1 MTIESLTQGLALR
14 ARKAMQP
21 GSARAPEART
31 AALLTGLVVLG
42 VGLAIV
48 DALPVGVFYDDA
60 MYVILA
66 KSLATGHGYRW
77 LNLPGTPPATH
88 FPPGYPALLA
98 AIWRAFPHFP
108 ANVLAFK
115 AANAVLLAFASGAM
129 VFVAR
134 RRFGF
139 SPLAAAALSVA
150 GCAVIPVLALSS
162 VVLSEP
168 LFLALLLPILIFAER
183 VVEGE
188 RRPRDLI
195 LLGLFAGTAT
205 LVRSHGIALAFGLAL
220 AVAVRR
226 PTVASEG
233 DDWRASLPGRLK
245 DATLLLFS
253 AALPILPWQLWV
265 RANQTHLAEPLR
277 GLYESY
283 TAWMANGLRSEGVG
297 LLWHT
302 LVRTSLTTAG
312 MFATFGTPLAFG
324 WARLLVLI
332 TLAVLLIFGARRAWL
347 AAPATALFL
356 ALYSAIVALWPYAPA
371 RFVWGVWPLVVLVFV
386 LGARDLA
393 SWAPR
398 RPVPTAARAALLACS
413 LFVAAGYIRYNARG
427 YRDRWWSNVARTQAP
442 KFRPTVLWV
451 RSHTGPG
458 DVIASTNEPTVYLY
472 TGRQAVPATSFTV
485 RDYFRAPTLSEAETA
500 VRQVLAAYHVDAV
513 VADGDPLRAA
523 AQSMASRAAP
533 ELRVRDSLATGLVFA
548 PVVPPFVSQQ
558 PAP

>member
-1 MTIESLTQGLALR
+1 MTIESLKQALTLR
-14 ARKAMQP
+14 ARILLQP
-21 GSARAPEART
+21 RST
-31 AALLTGLVVLG
+31 NAALAAAAAPLTALIVLG
-42 VGLAIV
+42 IGLAII

-60 MYVILA
+60 MYVILG

-98 AIWRAFPHFP
+98 AIWRAFPNFP

-115 AANAVLLAFASGAM
+115 AANAVLLAVASGAL
-129 VFVAR
+129 VLLAR

-139 SPLAAAALSVA
+139 SPLAAAALTIS
-150 GCAVIPVLALSS
+150 GCAVIPVLTLSS

-168 LFLALLLPILIFAER
+168 LFLALLIPVLLFAE
-183 VVEGE
+183 VVVDSE
-188 RRPRDLI
+188 RRGRDLV
-195 LLGLFAGTAT
+195 LLGLLAGVAT
-205 LVRSHGIALAFGLAL
+205 LVRTHGIALVFGLAL
-220 AVAVRR
+220 ALALRQPAIASRR
-226 PTVASEG
+226 
-233 DDWRASLPGRLK
+233 DDRRTSPRGRLK
-245 DATLLLFS
+245 DATLLLLS
-253 AALPILPWQLWV
+253 AALLILPWQLWV
-265 RANQTHLAEPLR
+265 HANQSVLPEPLR

-283 TAWMANGLRSEGVG
+283 TSWIANGVKAEGPE
-297 LLWHT
+297 LLWNT

-312 MFATFGTPLAFG
+312 MFATFGTPLAFS

-332 TLAVLLIFGARRAWL
+332 TLAALLIFGARRAWI

-386 LGARDLA
+386 LGARDVA

-398 RPVPTAARAALLACS
+398 RSWPAGARAALLACS
-413 LFVAAGYIRYNARG
+413 LFVAAGYLRYNARG

-442 KFRPTVLWV
+442 KFRPTVIWV
-451 RSHTGPG
+451 RSRTRPQ

-472 TGRQAVPATSFTV
+472 TGRLAVPATSFSV
-485 RDYFRAPTLSEAETA
+485 RDYFRGPTLAEAETA
-500 VRQVLAAYHVDAV
+500 VRQVLAAYHVDVV

-523 AQSMASRAAP
+523 AQSMASRPAP
-533 ELRVRDSLATGLVFA
+533 ELVLRDTLANGLVFA
-548 PVVPPFVSQQ
+548 PVAPPFVSQR